1 MPISLRLGLV
11 LLLEAALFGLLR
23 ALNVLLPPERL
34 RPLHLLL
41 HQPVDGALLA
51 LCQPALLLLLLL
63 LRVFVI
69 LRFLFLGTRFAPLK
83 RKYFATTS
91 PKLSI
96 PSLLQVALSPDSPLF
111 GQGC

>member
-1 MPISLRLGLV
+1 MPIPLRLGLV

-69 LRFLFLGTRFAPLK
+69 LRFLFLGT
-83 RKYFATTS
+83 
-91 PKLSI
+91 
-96 PSLLQVALSPDSPLF
+96 
-111 GQGC
+111 

>member
-51 LCQPALLLLLLL
+51 LCQPAALLLLLLL

-69 LRFLFLGTRFAPLK
+69 LRFLFLGT
-83 RKYFATTS
+83 
-91 PKLSI
+91 
-96 PSLLQVALSPDSPLF
+96 
-111 GQGC
+111 